1 MQLRL
6 GLLNEDVAHRFNILP
21 TKSSVTFTTWI
32 NRLSKSLKNSIAQLP
47 REVILDNL
55 PEAFFWKLDTVN
67 IESFQNMLGFLL
79 KDQNHCNIS
88 YMVQLE
94 TP

>member
-47 REVILDNL
+47 REVILGNL
-55 PEAFFWKLDTVN
+55 PEAFF
-67 IESFQNMLGFLL
+67 
-79 KDQNHCNIS
+79 
-88 YMVQLE
+88 
-94 TP
+94 